1 MKLKELKDLD
11 EVIVNNEQTVYKYKN
26 LGIIA
31 KDKEYIALLGN
42 QAVLQD
48 SNEDK
53 FVAKL
58 KKMGKYTEDE
68 TLITLVIALISNY
81 QTIKNSKK

>member
-1 MKLKELKDLD
+1 MKLKELQGLD
-11 EVIVNNEQTVYKYKN
+11 EIIVNSEQTIYKYKN
-26 LGIIA
+26 LGVIA
-31 KDKEYIALLGN
+31 KDKDYIALLGN
-42 QAVLQD
+42 QAILQD
-48 SNEDK
+48 SNEEN

-68 TLITLVIALISNY
+68 TLITLIIAIISNY